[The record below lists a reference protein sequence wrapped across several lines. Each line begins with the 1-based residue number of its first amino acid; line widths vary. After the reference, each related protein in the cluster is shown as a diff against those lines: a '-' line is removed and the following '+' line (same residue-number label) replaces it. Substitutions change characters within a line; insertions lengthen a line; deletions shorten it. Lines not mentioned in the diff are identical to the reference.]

1 MEKDPDEEAEMLGDK
16 KATSGFAVKDMD
28 AAKDFYEGTLGLKF
42 EVLSEEHG
50 VTALKLA
57 NGLDVLMY
65 LSTEM
70 TPASYTMLNFE
81 VDDVDAAVDDLAE
94 RGVSFERYD
103 GFDHDE
109 KGIVRGPGPQIAW
122 FEDPSGNVISVMQQ

>member
-1 MEKDPDEEAEMLGDK
+1 MLGDK
-16 KATSGFAVKDMD
+16 KATSGFAVKDLD
-28 AAKDFYEGTLGLKF
+28 AAREFYESTLGVKV
-42 EVLSEEHG
+42 EVLTEEFG

-57 NGLDVLMY
+57 GGDVLMY
-65 LSTEM
+65 LNPEM

-81 VDDVDAAVDDLAE
+81 VDDIDTAVEGLAE

-109 KGIVRGPGPQIAW
+109 KGIVRGPGPAIAW
-122 FEDPSGNVISVMQQ
+122 FEDPSGNVIAVMQQP

>member
-1 MEKDPDEEAEMLGDK
+1 MLGDK
-16 KATSGFAVKDMD
+16 KATSGFAVKDLD
-28 AAKDFYEGTLGLKF
+28 AAREFYEGTLGIEV
-42 EVLSEEHG
+42 EVLVEEHG

-57 NGLDVLMY
+57 GGDVLMY
-65 LSTEM
+65 LNPEM

-81 VDDVDAAVDDLAE
+81 VDDIDATVDALAE
-94 RGVSFERYD
+94 RGVALRRYD

-122 FEDPSGNVISVMQQ
+122 FEDPSGNVIAVMQQ